1 MIYIH
6 KLVPITGFID
16 EFWRLYRQMQKDDPN
31 VTQEQVFEVLNDQY
45 REVFGIDRFKSFDA
59 FRKQRDRLK

>member
-6 KLVPITGFID
+6 KLVPLAGFID
-16 EFWRLYRQMQKDDPN
+16 EFWRIYRDMVKDDPS
-31 VTQEQVFEVLNDQY
+31 VTQEQVYERLNDQY

-59 FRKQRDRLK
+59 FRKQRDRK